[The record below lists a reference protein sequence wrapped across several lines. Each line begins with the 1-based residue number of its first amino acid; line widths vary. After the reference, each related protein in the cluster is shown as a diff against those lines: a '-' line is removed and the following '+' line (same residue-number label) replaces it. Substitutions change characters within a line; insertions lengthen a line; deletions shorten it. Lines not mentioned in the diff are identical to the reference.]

1 MTGKETYDDRIHE
14 DRQEQC
20 APRFTLGT
28 FGIGGGTSWQ
38 DTTRDDNELIEM
50 IRQAYD
56 LGVWGLDTAPV
67 YGTGRSERIIARA
80 IKGRREKYFIATKC
94 ALNWRSS
101 EGAFTYD

>member
-1 MTGKETYDDRIHE
+1 MCVKVHS
-14 DRQEQC
+14 
-20 APRFTLGT
+20 GT

-80 IKGRREKYFIATKC
+80 IRDGAKNT
-94 ALNWRSS
+94 LSPRS
-101 EGAFTYD
+101 AP

>member
-14 DRQEQC
+14 DREEQC

-67 YGTGRSERIIARA
+67 YVTGCSERIIARA